1 MTDREMLELAAK
13 ASNLRGEKMWA
24 GEAGISVWTPELGT
38 RFWNPFVHYG
48 DRYWLARS
56 CNLIVDFDSGEV
68 RFFLGKEIC
77 PRVFSFTKGNDE
89 DESRAIVKAAAQIGR
104 VMG

>member
-13 ASNLRGEKMWA
+13 A
-24 GEAGISVWTPELGT
+24 AGIEIDPLDAAHGPDDWLA
-38 RFWNPFVHYG
+38 WNPIKYEG
-48 DRYWLARS
+48 DRYRLARA
-56 CNLIVDFDSGEV
+56 CNLIVDFDGGEV